1 MFFCR
6 KIFTCATAALC
17 VGFSRQGCFSAL
29 GSLAGL
35 LFTVTARAHDPFE
48 ITAVASVETNRLVMV
63 AEMEFQT
70 ARTLAQAGGATT
82 TNTDYPMEFANL
94 QPQFRAAAEKLFQIT
109 AAGQSLPLRDN
120 VVTLEVEHHVR
131 FTLTYPPTDARP
143 LHISAP
149 NFSALADDGPYGIG
163 LTVLD
168 MVRKK
173 VLGQTVFFAA
183 KPTAGTDFGA
193 EPVADETQVTDM
205 TNMTNATDVTNGA
218 APPAPQAIRPTSAWP
233 LALYCLAAV
242 GLLWWLGR
250 RVCR

>member
-6 KIFTCATAALC
+6 KIFTGATALIC
-17 VGFSRQGCFSAL
+17 PRFSRQGCFSAL

-35 LFTVTARAHDPFE
+35 LFTFAARAHDPFE
-48 ITAVASVETNRLVMV
+48 ITAVASVETNRVVIV

-82 TNTDYPMEFANL
+82 TNTDYPMEFARL
-94 QPQFRAAAEKLFQIT
+94 QPQFRAAAEKLFQLT
-109 AAGQSLPLRDN
+109 AAGEILPLRDN

-149 NFSALADDGPYGIG
+149 NFSELADAGPYGIG

-193 EPVADETQVTDM
+193 EPAADETQVTDM
-205 TNMTNATDVTNGA
+205 TNMTNAAQVTNGA
-218 APPAPQAIRPTSAWP
+218 VPPAPPERSHQPGM
-233 LALYCLAAV
+233 LALYGLAAV

-250 RVCR
+250 RFCR